1 MKKRFPLLAV
11 IIISSCCKA
20 KIEFES
26 IKKISFVNFSISEV
40 DTFYVLPIVKDSVI
54 NFSDYYLF
62 QEITANLSTT
72 LTKMSLDPFSQIE
85 IVLKDTSKRYLTD
98 RVVSHTEK
106 LGTGRC
112 AGSITKIDGYKING
126 IFKPL
131 NYIEVVK

>member
-1 MKKRFPLLAV
+1 MKKLFPLIAV
-11 IIISSCCKA
+11 LIISSCCKV

-40 DTFYVLPIVKDSVI
+40 DTFYILPIIKDSVI

-72 LTKMSLDPFSQIE
+72 LTKRSVGPFSQIE
-85 IVLKDTSKRYLTD
+85 IVLKDTSKRYLID
-98 RVVSHTEK
+98 SVISHTEK
-106 LGTGRC
+106 LGKGRC
-112 AGSITKIDGYKING
+112 AGSITKIDGYRING
-126 IFKPL
+126 IIKPL

>member
-1 MKKRFPLLAV
+1 M
-11 IIISSCCKA
+11 ISSCCKV

-40 DTFYVLPIVKDSVI
+40 DTFYVLPFMKDSVI

-72 LTKMSLDPFSQIE
+72 LTKRSVGPFSQIE
-85 IVLKDTSKRYLTD
+85 IVLKDTSKRFIID
-98 RVVSHTEK
+98 SIFSHPEK
-106 LGTGRC
+106 LGEGRC

-126 IFKPL
+126 ILKPL